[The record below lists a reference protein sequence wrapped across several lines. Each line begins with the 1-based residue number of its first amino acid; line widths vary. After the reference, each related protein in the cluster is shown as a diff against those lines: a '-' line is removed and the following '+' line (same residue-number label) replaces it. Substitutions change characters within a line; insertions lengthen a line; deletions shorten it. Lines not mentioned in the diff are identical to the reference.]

1 MFRSRPSLASFDQS
15 RRWRV
20 VAVIGPARIGSA
32 PCRRCATRHPPLWAH
47 TARGSPRPSTEAA
60 PCGRAYSSP
69 LRPASAR
76 SYCCGP
82 RTLQSL
88 HGSITP
94 SHATPALRSRGT
106 SSCGC
111 GKGGGRAQGWGG
123 MGPDFSLPDRCL
135 VRSAISRVAQSSLA
149 MCPGQRLSHGEE
161 EHRRAHPG
169 RDGADTDVTSKPGRR
184 SRHFQRSGRR
194 RRSRRARTRA
204 VGATPTQPVAGRSR
218 ANGALQ
224 SRAAPHRQAVR
235 WTAHVPVTCRRA
247 DPDRIHSCLRR
258 PSWPLEPNRSR
269 PTGGDVGLC
278 TA

>member
-1 MFRSRPSLASFDQS
+1 MAASHHSMPPPRCEAVALHHVDAVRAGGEPKISACPTDTWCDAPSAESPQS
-15 RRWRV
+15 
-20 VAVIGPARIGSA
+20 G
-32 PCRRCATRHPPLWAH
+32 
-47 TARGSPRPSTEAA
+47 
-60 PCGRAYSSP
+60 
-69 LRPASAR
+69 
-76 SYCCGP
+76 
-82 RTLQSL
+82 
-88 HGSITP
+88 
-94 SHATPALRSRGT
+94 
-106 SSCGC
+106 
-111 GKGGGRAQGWGG
+111 
-123 MGPDFSLPDRCL
+123 
-135 VRSAISRVAQSSLA
+135 LA
-149 MCPGQRLSHGEE
+149 MCPEHRLSHGEE